1 MTHGGWLCHHPLVFE
16 KFSKIHMI
24 WLTWKF
30 KLSFRSFSSQS
41 TIIMLLFSRTG
52 LARQT
57 FWPPMFRVQRS
68 INSHGKWPYW
78 GRKQNFFWW
87 LRPHWYKNI
96 SHSNSTC
103 WSICSIPII
112 NDLVTSIMWAK
123 SVTKERF
130 EIDFIKYCSDM
141 QFSDGPVTEKIPN
154 RKFSFS

>member
-1 MTHGGWLCHHPLVFE
+1 MTWL

-24 WLTWKF
+24 WFTGKF

-57 FWPPMFRVQRS
+57 FWPSTIRVQRS
-68 INSHGKWPYW
+68 LNSHGKWPYG
-78 GRKQNFFWW
+78 GRKQNLFWW

-103 WSICSIPII
+103 WSICSM
-112 NDLVTSIMWAK
+112 VTSIMWAK

-130 EIDFIKYCSDM
+130 EIDFIKNCSESEIFVFIM
-141 QFSDGPVTEKIPN
+141 SIVIPWTFIYVEISGFEVKKSHLE
-154 RKFSFS
+154 RCF